1 MPLLIPWLAY
11 GLAWLA
17 AIETLKNP
25 LDRDGQAGLFLA
37 LCAGVSVHYQMKHQ
51 Q

>member
-1 MPLLIPWLAY
+1 MPPLLIPWLAY

-37 LCAGVSVHYQMKHQ
+37 LWCRCVSALPDEA
-51 Q
+51 